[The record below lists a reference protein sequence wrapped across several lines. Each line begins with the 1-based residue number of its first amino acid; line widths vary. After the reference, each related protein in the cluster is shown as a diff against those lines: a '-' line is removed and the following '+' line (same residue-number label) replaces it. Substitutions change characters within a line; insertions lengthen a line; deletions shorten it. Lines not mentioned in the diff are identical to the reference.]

1 MQYKC
6 YTKLARVTRALGFGM
21 TCKGKHGYKDRNFRQ
36 TLGIHRQSI
45 KNSRR
50 IVAMHTCSSQPIW
63 KVNAMK
69 FIAAWAI
76 GAAAMSVGLSANAQF
91 AKPEDAVKY
100 RKSAL
105 TVMAAHF
112 GRLGAMANGRMPFD
126 AKAAA
131 ENAEIAAMVAKL
143 PWAAFGEGTDK
154 GETRAKPEIWKE
166 QAKFHE
172 ASEKMVAEM
181 GKLAVAAKTGNVDNL
196 KAAFGPA
203 AASCK
208 ACHDAFR
215 KD

>member
-1 MQYKC
+1 MKQNYGLMA
-6 YTKLARVTRALGFGM
+6 TLLAL
-21 TCKGKHGYKDRNFRQ
+21 
-36 TLGIHRQSI
+36 TLSLPAQ
-45 KNSRR
+45 
-50 IVAMHTCSSQPIW
+50 
-63 KVNAMK
+63 
-69 FIAAWAI
+69 
-76 GAAAMSVGLSANAQF
+76 AQF

-100 RKSAL
+100 RKASF

-112 GRLGAMANGRMPFD
+112 GRLGAMANGRAPYD

-131 ENAEIAAMVAKL
+131 ENAEIVATLGKL

-166 QAKFHE
+166 AAKYKE
-172 ASEKMVAEM
+172 ASDKMQVEIA
-181 GKLAVAAKTGNVDNL
+181 KLNTAAKAGNVDAL

-208 ACHDAFR
+208 ACHDNFQ